1 MADTPEFQHPDYE
14 ANHPRWTRCRDVVAG
29 QDAVHA
35 SGVSYLPALSN
46 QDTKEYDAYKKR
58 TPFFNAA
65 ARTVDGMV
73 GLVFRKNPISEAP
86 LALEPVLEDV
96 TLTGVPAT
104 VLAHKLIQEVEVVGR
119 VGVLVEYPRMSAQP
133 TTLAEARAL
142 NMRPYAT
149 IFAAESIINWRV
161 QRVNNQ
167 MMPVLVVLKEQH
179 QEVGQFE
186 VSTQTQIRALVLDDG
201 VYKQRVYRQENSNT
215 AKSEWVLVDEIVPVM
230 NGVPMRFIPFQMVN
244 SDSLSFDV
252 SKPPLL
258 DLVDLNLSHY
268 RTTADLEHGAHFT
281 GLPTPFI
288 AGLQLEDGA
297 KITIGSATAIIAPD
311 PQATA
316 TYLEFT
322 GQGLQALEA
331 LLTRKEAQMAAI
343 GARMLAPEK
352 SGVEAAQTME
362 IKRAGE
368 TSVLASQAN
377 IVSMAMER
385 ILEWMAQWMG
395 ISGEISYQLNTD
407 YMPVRMTGQDL
418 TALVSS
424 WQSGAISK
432 ATLFYNLQAGEVI
445 APGKTL
451 EEEQGEIEL
460 EAPALGT
467 LTDANG

>member
-1 MADTPEFQHPDYE
+1 MADTPDYQHPDYE
-14 ANHPRWTRCRDVVAG
+14 VNLPRWTRCRDVVAG

-35 SGVSYLPALSN
+35 AGQAYLPALSN
-46 QDTKEYDAYKKR
+46 QDTKEYEAYKRR

-73 GLVFRKNPISEAP
+73 GLVFRKNPISEVPA
-86 LALEPVLEDV
+86 ALEPVLEDV
-96 TLTGVPAT
+96 TLTGVPAS
-104 VLAHKLIQEVEVVGR
+104 VLAHKLIQEVEAVGR
-119 VGVLVEYPRMSAQP
+119 VGVLVEYPRMAEQP
-133 TTLAEARAL
+133 TTLAEAQAL

-161 QRVNNQ
+161 ERVNNQ
-167 MMPVLVVLKEQH
+167 MMAVLVVLREQH

-186 VSTQTQIRALVLDDG
+186 VSTHEQIRALVLDGG

-215 AKSEWVLVDEIVPVM
+215 AKSEWVLVEEIVPMM
-230 NGVPMRFIPFQMVN
+230 NGAPMRFIPFQIIN
-244 SDSLSFDV
+244 SDSLEFSV

-268 RTTADLEHGAHFT
+268 RTNADLEHGAHFT

-297 KITIGSATAIIAPD
+297 KITIGSATAIIAPN
-311 PQATA
+311 PEATA

-352 SGVEAAQTME
+352 SGVEAAETME
-362 IKRAGE
+362 IKRSGE
-368 TSVLASQAN
+368 TSVLASHAN

-385 ILEWMAQWMG
+385 ILGWFAQWMR
-395 ISGEISYQLNTD
+395 ISGTISYQLNTD

-460 EAPALGT
+460 EAPALGMM
-467 LTDANG
+467 TDANG